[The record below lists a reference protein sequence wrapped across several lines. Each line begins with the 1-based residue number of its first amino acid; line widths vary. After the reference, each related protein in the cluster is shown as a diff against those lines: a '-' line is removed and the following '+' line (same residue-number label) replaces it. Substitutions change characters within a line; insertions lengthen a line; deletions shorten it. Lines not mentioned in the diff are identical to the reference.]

1 MQKQRDAITAPLLG
15 AHPRAEKTNHDTPP
29 SLTQFGKP
37 RNFKEAEARLSRIA
51 CRQGQS
57 FLAIRSLLYLWLHL
71 RYVVIYFV
79 RIPKQNAFMHHVCAS
94 EKSHF

>member
-1 MQKQRDAITAPLLG
+1 MNGTAKQTCAERFQTSWLCPIVEWRAKQRDAITAPLLG

-51 CRQGQS
+51 CR
-57 FLAIRSLLYLWLHL
+57 
-71 RYVVIYFV
+71 
-79 RIPKQNAFMHHVCAS
+79 
-94 EKSHF
+94 